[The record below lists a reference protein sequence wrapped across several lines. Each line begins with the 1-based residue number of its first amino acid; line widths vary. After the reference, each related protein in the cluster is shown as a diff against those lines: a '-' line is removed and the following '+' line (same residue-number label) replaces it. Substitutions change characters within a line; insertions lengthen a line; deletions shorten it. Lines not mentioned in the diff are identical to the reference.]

1 MTGTD
6 TTPERAPGGASDAAL
21 AVSTVI
27 FALRPHETTGRMTL
41 WIPLVRRTRDPQK
54 ELWALPGG
62 WLPVDEEL
70 VSAAA
75 RTLGETT
82 GLAPT
87 YLEQLYTFGEL
98 QRSPGRRVVSVV
110 YWAMV
115 QSAEAE
121 RAAESENVRWF
132 VADELPLLAFDHNRI
147 IEYALWR
154 LRTKVEY
161 AAIAHAFL
169 GATFTLA
176 ELREVHEAVLQR
188 HIDPAN
194 FRRTVEASGT
204 VVATGEVVAGTRHRP
219 PRLYRYDA
227 SIDLADRGPLG
238 PEPVPGTAASGAVSA
253 AVSAPSSPPSV
264 PHTGEQR

>member
-1 MTGTD
+1 MPEMTGTD
-6 TTPERAPGGASDAAL
+6 ASPERAPGVASDAAL

-121 RAAESENVRWF
+121 RAA
-132 VADELPLLAFDHNRI
+132 
-147 IEYALWR
+147 
-154 LRTKVEY
+154 
-161 AAIAHAFL
+161 
-169 GATFTLA
+169 
-176 ELREVHEAVLQR
+176 
-188 HIDPAN
+188 
-194 FRRTVEASGT
+194 
-204 VVATGEVVAGTRHRP
+204 
-219 PRLYRYDA
+219 
-227 SIDLADRGPLG
+227 
-238 PEPVPGTAASGAVSA
+238 
-253 AVSAPSSPPSV
+253 
-264 PHTGEQR
+264 